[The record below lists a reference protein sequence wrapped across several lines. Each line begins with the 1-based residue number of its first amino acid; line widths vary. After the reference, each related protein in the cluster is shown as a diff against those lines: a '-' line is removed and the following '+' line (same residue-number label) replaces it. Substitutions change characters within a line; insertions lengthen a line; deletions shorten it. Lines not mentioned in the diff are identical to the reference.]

1 MDVKYINP
9 FMTAIRNVFNTM
21 LNMDVEFDK
30 PHVRTA
36 VDTTH
41 DVSGVIGLSGDVDGV
56 VIVSFPRLAATRIAS
71 TFAGVDLSETDDDFA
86 DAIGELANMI
96 SGNAKKDFDGLQVFI
111 SPPSVVVGSSQELKN
126 ILAQDMQAVKAA
138 RVRAVPTLFINGIIP
153 KSRSLG
159 TLSRMV
165 QEELKRKK

>member
-9 FMTAIRNVFNTM
+9 FMASIRNVFNTM

-30 PHVRTA
+30 PHVRKA
-36 VDTTH
+36 ENATH

-56 VIVSFPRLAATRIAS
+56 VIVSFPRLAAIRVAS

-96 SGNAKKDFDGLQVFI
+96 SGNAKKDFEGLQVFI
-111 SPPSVVVGSSQELKN
+111 SPPSVVVGAGHMVKSTSVVPRLVIPCLTPAGPFVVEVAVREIISNQ
-126 ILAQDMQAVKAA
+126 QDQSVGSTPE
-138 RVRAVPTLFINGIIP
+138 RQL
-153 KSRSLG
+153 
-159 TLSRMV
+159 
-165 QEELKRKK
+165 